1 MFGFKKLSVHNRDGD
16 DVADFGFCQVGAH
29 TDKVPMRNPKKSGVD
44 EKYYTITSVVAD
56 KRIKTGMKFTD
67 IVRGNQSPKS
77 VVRVK
82 SAITAQNK
90 HVPQKN

>member
-1 MFGFKKLSVHNRDGD
+1 ML
-16 DVADFGFCQVGAH
+16 
-29 TDKVPMRNPKKSGVD
+29 NPKNSGVD

-77 VVRVK
+77 PVRVNPVLPVHK
-82 SAITAQNK
+82 KTMT
-90 HVPQKN
+90 